1 MKPKR
6 WQDWV
11 NVILGVWLVV
21 SPWVL
26 GFSNHRTA
34 SLVAWLAGA
43 AVVLFAAI
51 GAYMREAWED
61 AITVVL
67 GLVLIWVRPGPW
79 GLPTSAPLRR
89 TSRPAASL

>member
-67 GLVLIWVRPGPW
+67 GLVLMGSRSGRCSATW
-79 GLPTSAPLRR
+79 TSA
-89 TSRPAASL
+89 S